1 VQQTYVY
8 DDEDRLVSRGNQS
21 YSYNGFNTR
30 TKITVNGGLTTEF
43 HRDGVGVTSP
53 VISEGNG
60 GATKHVTPGIS
71 EKWGAGASKFMHG
84 GLKDV
89 NAWTDAAQNVTE
101 SNKYDAYGRALPGS
115 SGWANRFGY
124 GGKFGYQSDG
134 GDLQLLGHRYYD
146 SSTGT
151 FITRDPIKDG
161 RNWYSY
167 CENNPVNLIDANG
180 LEPGKPYDTMDE
192 AAEAAM
198 QEAADKAQSTTYVQ
212 SKPDGSGTEEFY
224 GVEYGGLIY
233 ELNGKYYY
241 TTPRTDGR
249 PNQVYPEGDN
259 LGKEYV
265 KKNVPAGAKI
275 VADYHVHPDCYNDNL
290 SVGLSPGDK
299 SDAINRRRI
308 AYVGFARNGSILC
321 FDPSKES
328 TRRLKKTFKA
338 SGKNRFHRTRNPNGT
353 TRIGGGA
360 LKR

>member
-1 VQQTYVY
+1 
-8 DDEDRLVSRGNQS
+8 
-21 YSYNGFNTR
+21 
-30 TKITVNGGLTTEF
+30 VNGGLTTEF

-167 CENNPVNLIDANG
+167 CENNPVNAVDANG
-180 LEPGKPYDTMDE
+180 LAVRNLTQTEVDKVRSAIALLRLAGFEKEANELEAMLSAGKIKVDTKSGYGAAYVVAGSGQICLNSDFLTDTLWAASVLIHELEHIRQHAQGDTSEEGKPLRE
-192 AAEAAM
+192 AAASQKSIEFLR
-198 QEAADKAQSTTYVQ
+198 QL
-212 SKPDGSGTEEFY
+212 SKSGTKYSNDDIENQIW
-224 GVEYGGLIY
+224 LA
-233 ELNGKYYY
+233 ELYRDANVKDFLFGW
-241 TTPRTDGR
+241 TSTSGR
-249 PNQVYPEGDN
+249 YHP
-259 LGKEYV
+259 
-265 KKNVPAGAKI
+265 GA
-275 VADYHVHPDCYNDNL
+275 L
-290 SVGLSPGDK
+290 
-299 SDAINRRRI
+299 
-308 AYVGFARNGSILC
+308 
-321 FDPSKES
+321 FDLPTK
-328 TRRLKKTFKA
+328 
-338 SGKNRFHRTRNPNGT
+338 
-353 TRIGGGA
+353 IGGGA
-360 LKR
+360 LRK